1 MTFSFNSSFFRELSI
16 AKREFPQLTYTDI
29 INTQLICMQLK
40 FSDRLESRFYDK
52 TNNVL
57 RCFRK
62 LTGRKRMKYE
72 QEVHTIAIFSNELEN
87 VQNLNFRLTDF
98 EIKNVEFENKCL
110 ELLKSLQR
118 EIEKCRS
125 LENEREDILMKSESL
140 QNENSELKNY

>member
-1 MTFSFNSSFFRELSI
+1 
-16 AKREFPQLTYTDI
+16 
-29 INTQLICMQLK
+29 MQLK

-125 LENEREDILMKSESL
+125 LENEREDILMKSESV